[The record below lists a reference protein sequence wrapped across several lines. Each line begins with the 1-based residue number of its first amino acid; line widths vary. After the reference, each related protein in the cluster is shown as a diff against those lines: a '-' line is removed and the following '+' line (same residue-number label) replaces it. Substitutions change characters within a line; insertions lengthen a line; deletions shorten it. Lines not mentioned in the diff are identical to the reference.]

1 MKLKEVVHETQPWK
15 DLFLLTTD
23 ALDAGKEA
31 HDSGLYVAGL
41 RLTHIIEELGSLEV
55 ETRGYK
61 KYNTLVNILRE
72 RLNGADI
79 AQYLME
85 VDDIINEEEKEW
97 EDIWRGFA

>member
-23 ALDAGKEA
+23 ALDAGKQA

-41 RLTHIIEELGSLEV
+41 RLTHVIEELGDLEV

-61 KYNTLVNILRE
+61 KYNMLVNVLRE

-79 AQYLME
+79 AKYLME
-85 VDDIINEEEKEW
+85 VDDIIGGEENV
-97 EDIWRGFA
+97 DV

>member
-23 ALDAGKEA
+23 ALDAGKQT

-41 RLTHIIEELGSLEV
+41 RLTHVIEELGDLEV
-55 ETRGYK
+55 ESRGYRR
-61 KYNTLVNILRE
+61 YNTLVNILRE

-79 AQYLME
+79 AKYLME
-85 VDDIINEEEKEW
+85 VDDIIGGEEKW
-97 EDIWRGFA
+97 KRK